1 MIEKKRIRNVN
12 HYLIG
17 ISENENFYVSIKI
30 DDGIWNRLRSLG
42 FSIPLVSGEQ
52 ILPRA
57 IGPVSR
63 FNANGCFIKRK
74 DLPMETKYRELC
86 IKDWHGN
93 YHYTDVPYRRYQREE
108 IPAPSMEI
116 KIIEASG
123 ILYVVSPL
131 LCKDESSSEDIKHVI
146 NLFLEFF
153 GSCELLTE
161 NLLPAFANIPT
172 TRVNWRILPEGDYP
186 WERLA
191 KAAGDLSSNRPMKAK
206 YQEHSINTI
215 LGYKPSGLV
224 YGAGGFRGYLVF
236 KFPSKNLFVMENVLY
251 GNATYVFENEWEQFS
266 MLTKADIIHNDLF
279 KKRIEHRLGWED
291 EIRKLLS

>member
-1 MIEKKRIRNVN
+1 M
-12 HYLIG
+12 
-17 ISENENFYVSIKI
+17 
-30 DDGIWNRLRSLG
+30 G
-42 FSIPLVSGEQ
+42 FSIPLVIGEQ

-57 IGPVSR
+57 IGPVTR
-63 FNANGCFIKRK
+63 FNANGGFIKRK
-74 DLPMETKYRELC
+74 DLPMETKYREIC

-93 YHYTDVPYRRYQREE
+93 YHYPDVPYKRYQREE
-108 IPAPSMEI
+108 IPAPSMEL
-116 KIIEASG
+116 KIINASEN
-123 ILYVVSPL
+123 LYVVSPL
-131 LCKDESSSEDIKHVI
+131 LRKDESNGQEIKHAI
-146 NLFLEFF
+146 NLFLELF

-161 NLLPAFANIPT
+161 NLLPALTNIPT
-172 TRVNWRILPEGDYP
+172 TRVNWHILPEGDYP

-191 KAAGDLSSNRPMKAK
+191 QVAGELLSNRPMKAK

-266 MLTKADIIHNDLF
+266 LLTKADIIHNNLF
-279 KKRIEHRLGWED
+279 KNRIEHRLGWED
-291 EIRKLLS
+291 KIKELLS